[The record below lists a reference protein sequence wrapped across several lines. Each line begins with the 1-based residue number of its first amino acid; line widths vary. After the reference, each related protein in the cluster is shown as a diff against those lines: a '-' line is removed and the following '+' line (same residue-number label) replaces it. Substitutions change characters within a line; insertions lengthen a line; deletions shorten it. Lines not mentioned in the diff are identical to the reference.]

1 MNFIA
6 SSLFTLVSENA
17 NFVRTERVYM
27 LGSDRKVVVSI
38 KHNSHIY
45 ADAYVLEPHD
55 AVWYDGDGEEHVE
68 RREWLRV
75 SHDDDAPVELLLARA
90 YGALM
95 CYRA

>member
-1 MNFIA
+1 MSFIA
-6 SSLFTLVSENA
+6 SSLFTLVSEKA
-17 NFVRTERVYM
+17 NRVRTERVYM
-27 LGSDRKVVVSI
+27 LGSERKVVVYLR
-38 KHNSHIY
+38 HDNHIS

-68 RREWLRV
+68 RREWLHV
-75 SHDDDAPVELLLARA
+75 SHDSDVPMELLLARA